1 MRRKLMAKKNK
12 GKEKQMFYEIWQER
26 EHRCTNCK
34 CHLGNEARAHYFSH
48 IKSKGAYPELK
59 YNKDNIQL
67 LCYDCHYAYDF
78 QGKDKFLERKDKYAF
93 EY

>member
-48 IKSKGAYPELK
+48 IKSK
-59 YNKDNIQL
+59 
-67 LCYDCHYAYDF
+67 
-78 QGKDKFLERKDKYAF
+78 
-93 EY
+93 